1 MPLPLERIQAQR
13 KVTTMERRIAHKKEL
28 EKKHMGRLRRSK
40 ALIGTDDFLIQS
52 SSHECETALGI
63 LENES
68 QDFAESFE

>member
-1 MPLPLERIQAQR
+1 
-13 KVTTMERRIAHKKEL
+13 
-28 EKKHMGRLRRSK
+28 MGRLRRSK